1 MYAPEYENLPP
12 SHTLQL
18 VALVDAA
25 YWPPLHVSHEEE
37 PIPALLPVSHVVHMD
52 APLDENLPASHSV
65 HSSALAFEYEP
76 PSHCEGAAA
85 GVVVVCVCVG
95 GGQEGKWEVRGR

>member
-37 PIPALLPVSHVVHMD
+37 PIPALLPVSHVMHMD
-52 APLDENLPASHSV
+52 APLDEYLPASHNV

-76 PSHCEGAAA
+76 PSHCE
-85 GVVVVCVCVG
+85 VVVV
-95 GGQEGKWEVRGR
+95 VRGRSVCDDE